1 MREVDLRSVDLN
13 LLKLLDALLR
23 DRSVTRA
30 GQRLGLSQPAASRAL
45 GRLRR
50 LLADRLV
57 VRTPQGLEPT
67 PRAAALAEPVTRLLE
82 GARAI
87 VAPAAFDPATAHG
100 RIVIGS
106 VDYTTLLVMPALAS
120 RLSRLAPG
128 LDVEVPPLVGGH
140 VELIAR
146 DAADLALGV
155 YDDLPAGFF
164 RRRLYDEDLVC
175 VVRQG
180 HPVAGQGLTLERFVA
195 LSHVTIVVTGRGEA
209 PVDIA
214 LARLGLTRRV
224 AMRLPHFLVAPML
237 VARSDMILS
246 LPRRLARQA
255 AAMVPLTVLELPLDL
270 DPLSMSMIWHERRQ
284 DDPAHAWLRR
294 QVVEAVREVAGPD
307 DRLCRDADA
316 ASGLTAQKS
325 EQRPLTSQSP

>member
-1 MREVDLRSVDLN
+1 MDMIFRMREVDLAGIDLN

-23 DRSVTRA
+23 ERSVTRA

-50 LLADRLV
+50 MLADRLV

-67 PRAAALAEPVTRLLE
+67 PRAAALAEPVARLLE
-82 GARAI
+82 GARSI
-87 VAPAAFDPATAHG
+87 VAPAAFDPATARG
-100 RIVIGS
+100 KIVIGS
-106 VDYTTLLVMPALAS
+106 VDYTTLLLMPALVA

-128 LDVEVPPLVGGH
+128 LDLEVPPLVGDH
-140 VELIAR
+140 VELIAGG
-146 DAADLALGV
+146 AADLALGV
-155 YDDLPAGFF
+155 YDELPAGFF
-164 RRRLYDEDLVC
+164 RRLLYDEDLVC

-195 LSHVTIVVTGRGEA
+195 LSHIAIVVTGRGEA

-214 LARLGLTRRV
+214 LARLGLSRRV

-246 LPRRLARQA
+246 MPRRLARQA
-255 AAMVPLTVLELPLDL
+255 AAMVPLTVLELPPLDIA
-270 DPLSMSMIWHERRQ
+270 PLPMSMIWHERRQ

-294 QVVEAVREVAGPD
+294 QVAEAA
-307 DRLCRDADA
+307 RDATRD
-316 ASGLTAQKS
+316 
-325 EQRPLTSQSP
+325 

>member
-1 MREVDLRSVDLN
+1 MREVDLTRVDLN

-57 VRTPQGLEPT
+57 VRTSQGLEPT
-67 PRAAALAEPVTRLLE
+67 PRAVALAEPVARLLE

-87 VAPAAFDPATAHG
+87 VAPAAFDPATARG
-100 RIVIGS
+100 KIVIGS
-106 VDYTTLLVMPALAS
+106 VDYMTLLVMPPLVS

-128 LDVEVPPLVGGH
+128 LDLEIPALVGNH

-146 DAADLALGV
+146 DAADLALGI

-164 RRRLYDEDLVC
+164 RRLLYDEDLVC

-180 HPVAGQGLTLERFVA
+180 HPVAEGHLTLERFVA
-195 LSHVTIVVTGRGEA
+195 LSHLALVVTGRGEA

-214 LARLGLTRRV
+214 LARLGLSRRV

-237 VARSDMILS
+237 VAGSDMVLS
-246 LPRRLARQA
+246 LPRRLARVA
-255 AAMVPLTVLELPLDL
+255 ATMVPLAVLELPLQL
-270 DPLSMSMIWHERRQ
+270 DPFPMSMIWHERRQ

-294 QVVEAVREVAGPD
+294 QVVEAVRESDQP
-307 DRLCRDADA
+307 ADA
-316 ASGLTAQKS
+316 NGL
-325 EQRPLTSQSP
+325 

>member
-1 MREVDLRSVDLN
+1 MDMIGIMREVDLRPVDLN

-23 DRSVTRA
+23 ERSVTRA

-67 PRAAALAEPVTRLLE
+67 PRASALAEPVARLLE

-87 VAPAAFDPATAHG
+87 VAPVEFDPATARG
-100 RIVIGS
+100 KIVIGS
-106 VDYTTLLVMPALAS
+106 VDYMTLLLMPALVA

-128 LDVEVPPLVGGH
+128 LDLEIPAMVGDH
-140 VELIAR
+140 VGLIAR
-146 DAADLALGV
+146 DAADLALGI
-155 YDDLPAGFF
+155 YEDLPAGFF
-164 RRRLYDEDLVC
+164 RRLLYDEDLVC
-175 VVRQG
+175 VVRRG
-180 HPVAGQGLTLERFVA
+180 HPVVEAGLTLERFLA
-195 LSHVTIVVTGRGEA
+195 LSHVTVVVTGRGEA
-209 PVDIA
+209 PVDVA

-237 VARSDMILS
+237 VAEGDMILS
-246 LPRRLARQA
+246 LPRRLAHRITDLA
-255 AAMVPLTVLELPLDL
+255 PLAVLELPLEIG
-270 DPLSMSMIWHERRQ
+270 PLPMSMIWHERRQ

-294 QVVEAVREVAGPD
+294 QVVEVVREADRSAGNQGSP
-307 DRLCRDADA
+307 RRTQAGGG
-316 ASGLTAQKS
+316 SG
-325 EQRPLTSQSP
+325 

>member
-1 MREVDLRSVDLN
+1 MDMIIHMREVDLAGVDLN

-30 GQRLGLSQPAASRAL
+30 GRRLGLSQPAASRAL

-67 PRAAALAEPVTRLLE
+67 PRAAALAEPVARLLE

-87 VAPAAFDPATAHG
+87 MAPAAFDPATARG
-100 RIVIGS
+100 KIVIGS
-106 VDYTTLLVMPALAS
+106 VDYMTLLVMPPLVS

-128 LDVEVPPLVGGH
+128 LDLEIPALVGNH

-146 DAADLALGV
+146 DAADLALGI
-155 YDDLPAGFF
+155 YDELPAGFF
-164 RRRLYDEDLVC
+164 RRLLYDEDLVC

-195 LSHVTIVVTGRGEA
+195 LSHLALVVTGRGEA

-214 LARLGLTRRV
+214 LARLGLSRRV

-237 VARSDMILS
+237 VAGSDMVLS
-246 LPRRLARQA
+246 LPRRLARVA
-255 AAMVPLTVLELPLDL
+255 AAMVPLAVLELPLRLDL
-270 DPLSMSMIWHERRQ
+270 DRRAGARV
-284 DDPAHAWLRR
+284 DALRQILGR
-294 QVVEAVREVAGPD
+294 Q
-307 DRLCRDADA
+307 
-316 ASGLTAQKS
+316 GLGGGGLGLVHSLDMARRGRRVQA
-325 EQRPLTSQSP
+325 